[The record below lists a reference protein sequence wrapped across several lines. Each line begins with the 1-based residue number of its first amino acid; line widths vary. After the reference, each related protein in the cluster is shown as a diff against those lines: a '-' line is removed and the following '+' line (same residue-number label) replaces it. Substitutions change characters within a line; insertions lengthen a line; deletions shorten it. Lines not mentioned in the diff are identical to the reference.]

1 MASASSA
8 RVSIQ
13 VDGLERKSPAPTAC
27 RIGKLVM
34 SGGIYGRNP
43 ATRELAEDA
52 QAQTSQLFE
61 NIHAVM
67 QAAGGTVADIIK
79 IEFDVSDMT
88 LRAMVNRAWETM
100 FPDAGSRPARHVV
113 PAGHLPEGAHVRCE
127 LYAVLDEVRP

>member
-1 MASASSA
+1 MAPASSA

-27 RIGKLVM
+27 RIGNVVM

-43 ATRELAEDA
+43 ATRELAADA
-52 QAQTSQLFE
+52 QAQIAQLFD
-61 NIHAVM
+61 NIRAVM
-67 QAAGGTVADIIK
+67 QAAGGSTADIVK
-79 IEFDVSDMT
+79 IEFDVSDMA
-88 LRAMVNRAWETM
+88 LRGAVNQAWETM

-127 LYAVLDEVRP
+127 LYAVLGGGEA